1 VETRTVAA
9 AAYSAE
15 IVSMGLLEPLGTAE
29 NVLLFEH
36 DTEHTSGIR
45 TQNAKLQSYRKGD
58 ETLMSNILSP
68 SQKAANALRRAEKS
82 LQNWQDDPDSPH
94 NDVDKMLA
102 IVHDLRNW
110 VQGHVIADIES
121 AHEPPSSHKA

>member
-1 VETRTVAA
+1 MKTRTVVA

-45 TQNAKLQSYRKGD
+45 TQNAKLQSLQATRKNRSTD
-58 ETLMSNILSP
+58 FCSVLRSKSPKFRSIIIETS
-68 SQKAANALRRAEKS
+68 LRV
-82 LQNWQDDPDSPH
+82 
-94 NDVDKMLA
+94 DV
-102 IVHDLRNW
+102 
-110 VQGHVIADIES
+110 
-121 AHEPPSSHKA
+121 